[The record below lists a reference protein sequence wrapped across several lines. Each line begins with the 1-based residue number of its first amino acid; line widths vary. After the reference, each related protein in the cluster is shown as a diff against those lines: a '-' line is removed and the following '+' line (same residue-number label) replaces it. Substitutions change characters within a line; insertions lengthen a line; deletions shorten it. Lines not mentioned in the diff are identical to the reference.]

1 VDWSRG
7 AGWTRRQVLGTAG
20 SFVAAGG
27 AVAEAF
33 AAAASAPAGGGEVK
47 LQEHSAPT
55 ERETGGPP
63 KLQPPARR
71 VGYAL
76 VGLGHL
82 TLEELLPAF
91 AECTASRPVALVS
104 GDPAKARTVARQY
117 GLSEKSVYDY
127 KTFDR
132 LRDDPEVQA
141 VYVVLPNSMHAEFTV
156 RAAQAGK
163 HVLCEKPMANT
174 VAECQQMIDACR
186 KADRKLMI
194 AYRLQYEPH
203 HRAVTRAARSG
214 ALGALKL
221 FTADNGQHES
231 NPQHWRLKRALAG
244 GGALPDV
251 GIYCLSAARYLSG
264 EEPVE
269 VMGTQY
275 STPGDARFKEVDEQF
290 AFQLRFPSGLIA
302 ACTTGYA
309 IHESR
314 RMRLMGSD
322 AWADMD
328 PAFAYRGLRLRFGR
342 KSKEDPKAEEVG
354 ERRYS
359 EKSQFAR
366 EMDHFSTCLQQ
377 NKDPHT
383 PGEEGLQDQRI
394 MEALYQSAREGR
406 AVKLA
411 PEGRRDAFRGPPP
424 QQEG

>member
-1 VDWSRG
+1 M
-7 AGWTRRQVLGTAG
+7 GTAG

-27 AVAEAF
+27 AVTDAL
-33 AAAASAPAGGGEVK
+33 AAAAEGAEKGGEIK
-47 LQEHSAPT
+47 LEEHSAKS

-63 KLQPPARR
+63 KLQPPSQR

-91 AECTASRPVALVS
+91 AQCTASRPVALVS
-104 GDPAKARTVARQY
+104 GDLAKARTVARQY
-117 GLSEKSVYDY
+117 GISEKSLYDY

-132 LRDDPEVQA
+132 IRDNPEVQV

-174 VAECQQMIDACR
+174 VAECEQMIEACR
-186 KADRKLMI
+186 KAQRKLMV
-194 AYRLQYEPH
+194 AYRMQYEPH
-203 HRAVTRAARSG
+203 HRALIGMARSG

-251 GIYCLSAARYLSG
+251 GLYCLNASRYLSG
-264 EEPVE
+264 EEPIE

-275 STPGDARFKEVDEQF
+275 STPGDARFKEVEEQF
-290 AFQLRFPSGLIA
+290 AFTLRFPSGLIA
-302 ACTTGYA
+302 ACTTGYS

-314 RMRLMGSD
+314 RLRLMGSE

-328 PAFAYRGLRLRFGR
+328 PAFAYRGLRLRIAR
-342 KSKEDPKAEEVG
+342 KSKDDPKVEEET
-354 ERRYS
+354 ERKYA

-366 EMDHFSTCLQQ
+366 ELDHFSTCIQQ
-377 NKDPHT
+377 GKDPHT
-383 PGEEGLQDQRI
+383 PGEEGLQDQRL
-394 MEALYQSAREGR
+394 MEALYQSAREGKP
-406 AVKLA
+406 VKLPPVA
-411 PEGRRDAFRGPPP
+411 KKDAFRGPPP
-424 QQEG
+424 AQEA